1 MSRLLSPAL
10 TGAIK
15 YEFQMAAR
23 RKVVWL
29 AVLPLLAIGLLFQI
43 LSPASADLHTAA
55 ARVGAWSLTMN
66 LLVVVGLGVALADRF
81 AGTTR
86 RGLHELLLATP
97 SSLAA
102 RMLGSLAGS
111 LAAALAPVAVTMV
124 VVGVVLTF
132 TSGDVT
138 TLGWAVIAFCT
149 VTVPSALLLT
159 TFAATLGLVLPM
171 AVVRVIAV
179 GTWFWATLFSTSIV
193 PIPTVTGT
201 LLSPLGDYVAG
212 GWLHTPTLWAGEG
225 AFAAPAP
232 SSSSSS
238 TAAVNL
244 LLVVGMSAVLFTA
257 SCALA
262 RRRL

>member
-10 TGAIK
+10 AGAIK
-15 YEFQMAAR
+15 YEFRMAAR

-29 AVLPLLAIGLLFQI
+29 AVLPLLAIGLIFQI
-43 LSPASADLHTAA
+43 VSPESAKLDTAA
-55 ARVGAWSLTMN
+55 ARVGAWSLTFN

-81 AGTTR
+81 TGTTR
-86 RGLHELLLATP
+86 RGLNELLLATP

-102 RMLGSLAGS
+102 RMFGSLAGS
-111 LAAALAPVAVTMV
+111 LAAALAPVAAALV
-124 VVGVVLTF
+124 VVAVVLTF
-132 TSGDVT
+132 TTGDVS
-138 TLGWAVIAFCT
+138 TLGWAVVAFCT
-149 VTVPSALLLT
+149 VTLPSAVFLT

-179 GTWFWATLFSTSIV
+179 AAWFWATLFSTSIV

-201 LLSPLGDYVAG
+201 LLSPLGDYIAS
-212 GWLHTPTLWAGEG
+212 GWLHAPTLWAGEG

-232 SSSSSS
+232 SAA
-238 TAAVNL
+238 TAAANL
-244 LLVVGMSAVLFTA
+244 ILVVAMSAVLFTA

>member
-1 MSRLLSPAL
+1 MSRLLGSAW
-10 TGAIK
+10 TGAIR
-15 YEFQMAAR
+15 YEFLMAAR

-29 AVLPLLAIGLLFQI
+29 AVLPLLAIGLLLQM
-43 LSPASADLHTAA
+43 LSPESAEPHTAA

-81 AGTTR
+81 TGTTR
-86 RGLHELLLATP
+86 RGLNELLLATP
-97 SSLAA
+97 SRLAA

-124 VVGVVLTF
+124 VVGVVFTL
-132 TSGDVT
+132 TSGDVS

-149 VTVPSALLLT
+149 VNVPSALLLT

-171 AVVRVIAV
+171 AVVRMTAV
-179 GTWFWATLFSTSIV
+179 AGWFWATLLSTSIV
-193 PIPTVTGT
+193 PIPTITGT

-232 SSSSSS
+232 SFT

-244 LLVVGMSAVLFTA
+244 LLVVAMSAVLFTA